1 MRAGREGSRERG
13 RGKEEQRRAVLE
25 DKFQVDDYE
34 DDDDD
39 GNERKKGR
47 RAILEDKFQ
56 VDELIMNDDESSC
69 MMVIC
74 DLIKIMRCLFS

>member
-13 RGKEEQRRAVLE
+13 RGKDEQ
-25 DKFQVDDYE
+25 
-34 DDDDD
+34 
-39 GNERKKGR
+39 R

-56 VDELIMNDDESSC
+56 VEDLIMNDDESPF

-74 DLIKIMRCLFS
+74 DLIKIMKCLFS